1 MLNRR
6 TFLIAAATAPAV
18 AALASRATAAEPQ
31 VFSNRGSA
39 INGYD
44 PVAYFT
50 DSAPVEGSAEFST
63 EWNGATWQFATP
75 ENLATFEA
83 DPEAYAPQFGGYCA
97 YAVARGYTAKT
108 DPDAWTVHN
117 GKLYLNF
124 SKGIRRRWLRDIDG
138 EIIQGEAN
146 WPSVLG

>member
-6 TFLIAAATAPAV
+6 TFLIAVPATAAF
-18 AALASRATAAEPQ
+18 ASRAAAAQPP
-31 VFSNRGSA
+31 VFSRSGAA

-44 PVAYFT
+44 PVAYFING
-50 DSAPVEGSAEFST
+50 APVEGLAEHSLT
-63 EWNGATWQFATP
+63 WRGAVWQFSSA

-83 DPEAYAPQFGGYCA
+83 DPVAYAPQFGGYCA
-97 YAVARGYTAKT
+97 YAVARGQTAKT
-108 DPDAWTVHN
+108 EPDAWTVHK

-124 SKGIRRRWLRDIDG
+124 STGIRRRWRMDIDN
-138 EIIQGEAN
+138 EIANGEAN

>member
-6 TFLIAAATAPAV
+6 TFLMVAAAAPA
-18 AALASRATAAEPQ
+18 AAAIATRAAAAEPA
-31 VFSNRGSA
+31 VFSSRGAA

-50 DSAPVEGSAEFST
+50 EGAPVEGSANFST
-63 EWNGATWQFATP
+63 EWNGATWNFASA
-75 ENLATFEA
+75 ENLSTFEA

-124 SKGIRRRWLRDIDG
+124 SKGIRRRWLRDVDA
-138 EIIQGEAN
+138 EIVNGEAN

>member
-1 MLNRR
+1 MLTRR
-6 TFLIAAATAPAV
+6 TLLFAAAAAPAV
-18 AALASRATAAEPQ
+18 AVLATRAAAAEPP
-31 VFSNRGSA
+31 VFSRKGAA

-50 DSAPVEGSAEFST
+50 DGAPVEGSAEFST
-63 EWNGATWQFATP
+63 EWNGTTWQFANAQ
-75 ENLATFEA
+75 NLASFEA
-83 DPEAYAPQFGGYCA
+83 DPESFAPQFGGYCA
-97 YAVARGYTAKT
+97 YAVARGYTAST

-138 EIIQGEAN
+138 EIANGEAN
-146 WPSVLG
+146 WPSVLA